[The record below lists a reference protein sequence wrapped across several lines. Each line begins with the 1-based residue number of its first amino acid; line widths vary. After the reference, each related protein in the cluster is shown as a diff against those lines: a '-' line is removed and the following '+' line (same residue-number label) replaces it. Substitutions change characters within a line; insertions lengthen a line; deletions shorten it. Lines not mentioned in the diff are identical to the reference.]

1 MKVPRKTSTAANAL
15 IQATIVKKCDRTN
28 HRPDSNK
35 DCANVTCQHTC
46 EPAQVETCA
55 HKWTVRYSV
64 NSRQREQSFKTF
76 TEAETFQLTLSTGKQ
91 TQGAMF
97 VDPRAGIVEF
107 LPLCDA
113 YIEGMAK
120 ANAKSKATYRSNFAN
135 PAVTKLL
142 QDRSVLDVAR
152 MDAEVKTL
160 LNKTLGSYSDDYR
173 GNVRRI
179 ITGTLD
185 ECVRKGTIPRHTLT
199 GIELAPRIVTAEQY
213 EREARPLVLM
223 SDGTV
228 RMLADGLTVTGRD
241 RNGHKRT
248 RVMQGLGIAPWLQRT
263 MGLRI
268 REALGVRKAD
278 FKERADGTRYLHLC
292 WQASENGREL
302 EPLKDRK
309 AGDFRDVPVPDMVWD
324 MVRQLPDGPLCPG
337 PNGTPYMPY
346 STAGNR
352 FGRMLEYLQVSGA
365 HTHSLRHQ
373 FASEALEASPR
384 ELANISQVLGHNS
397 IETTLRFYI
406 HASANAEQRIG
417 AMMNARWGTEP
428 APATPKARP
437 AARNRAAARKRAAAR
452 RHAAAQAA
460 PAPAAQA
467 A

>member
-1 MKVPRKTSTAANAL
+1 MPRKSSAEANATV
-15 IQATIVKKCDRTN
+15 QAAIVKKCDRSY
-28 HRPDSNK
+28 HRPESNK
-35 DCANVTCQHTC
+35 GCTNGTCQHTC
-46 EPAQVETCA
+46 DPAQVEYCP

-64 NSRQREQSFKTF
+64 NSRQREQSFPAL
-76 TEAETFQLTLSTGKQ
+76 TEAQTFQLTLSTGKR

-120 ANAKSKATYRSNFAN
+120 ANAKSKDTYRSNFAN

-142 QDRSVLDVAR
+142 QGRSVLEVAR

-179 ITGTLD
+179 IRGTLD
-185 ECVRKGTIPRHTLT
+185 ECVRRGTIPRHTLT
-199 GIELAPRIVTAEQY
+199 GIELSARIVTAEQY
-213 EREARPLVLM
+213 EQENQGLVCVA
-223 SDGTV
+223 DDTV
-228 RMLADGLTVTGRD
+228 RMLADGLTVKSGTKRGP
-241 RNGHKRT
+241 RT
-248 RVMQGLGIAPWLQRT
+248 RVLPGLGVAPWLQRT

-278 FKERADGTRYLHLC
+278 FKERTDGTRYLHLC

-302 EPLKDRK
+302 EPLKHRE
-309 AGDFRDVPVPDMVWD
+309 AGQFRDVPVSDMVWD
-324 MVRQLPDGPLCPG
+324 MVQALPDGPLCPG
-337 PNGTPYMPY
+337 PSGTPYMPY
-346 STAGNR
+346 STARNR
-352 FGRMLEYLQVSGA
+352 FGRMLDYLGIEGV

-373 FASEALEASPR
+373 FATEALDADPR
-384 ELANISQVLGHNS
+384 ELANISAVLGHDS

-417 AMMNARWGTEP
+417 AMMNARWPGKP
-428 APATPKARP
+428 GLK
-437 AARNRAAARKRAAAR
+437 AAA
-452 RHAAAQAA
+452 
-460 PAPAAQA
+460 
-467 A
+467 

>member
-1 MKVPRKTSTAANAL
+1 VSRKAVTGQNAL
-15 IQATIVKKCDRTN
+15 VQATVFKKCDRTY
-28 HRPDSNK
+28 HKPGSNK
-35 DCANVTCQHTC
+35 LCAGGTCQHTC
-46 EPAQVETCA
+46 EARQVPDCA

-64 NSRQREQSFKTF
+64 SSRQREQSFATL
-76 TEAETFQLTLSTGKQ
+76 TEAQTFQLTLSTGKQ

-107 LPLCDA
+107 LPLCDT

-120 ANAKSKATYRSNFAN
+120 ASAKSRATYRSNFAN
-135 PAVTKLL
+135 PAVTKVL
-142 QDRSVLDVAR
+142 QGKSVLEVAR

-173 GNVRRI
+173 SNVRRI

-185 ECVRKGTIPRHTLT
+185 ECVRRGTIPRHTLT

-213 EREARPLVLM
+213 EREARPLVFV
-223 SDGTV
+223 SDDTV
-228 RMLADGLTVTGRD
+228 RMLADGLTVTAGTKR
-241 RNGHKRT
+241 GPRT
-248 RVMQGLGIAPWLQRT
+248 RVFPGLGIAPWLQRT

-292 WQASENGREL
+292 WQASENGQEL
-302 EPLKDRK
+302 EPLKHRK

-324 MVRQLPDGPLCPG
+324 MVADLPDGPLCPG
-337 PNGTPYMPY
+337 PNGTPYLPY

-352 FGRMLEYLQVSGA
+352 FGRMLDYLGISGV

-373 FASEALEASPR
+373 FASEALDASPR
-384 ELANISQVLGHNS
+384 ELANISQVLGHDS
-397 IETTLRFYI
+397 VETTMRFYI

-417 AMMNARWGTEP
+417 AMMNARWTSTP
-428 APATPKARP
+428 APATPATRR
-437 AARNRAAARKRAAAR
+437 AARTR
-452 RHAAAQAA
+452 RAA
-460 PAPAAQA
+460 PASAAPASKA